1 LTNDSYDFTGRYEG
15 VIDGIKTSIC
25 IKQQGSSIQG
35 ELIKGRSY
43 YNIIGIVTG
52 NNIQGRISDIQSIE
66 SYMLQAEIN
75 NGLLVINLIAPDLK
89 SGSAETKIYKY
100 RH

>member
-1 LTNDSYDFTGRYEG
+1 MNIQTEIFSGHYTGQ
-15 VIDGIKTSIC
+15 VDGIKTSIS

-43 YNIIGIVTG
+43 YNIICIVTG

-66 SYMLQAEIN
+66 SYMLQDEIN
-75 NGLLVINLIAPDLK
+75 NGLLVINLITPDLK
-89 SGSAETKIYKY
+89 K
-100 RH
+100 R